1 MFFPAENERPIM
13 VDYMIWPWFERML
26 SLRVLHGIAAKFPEK
41 RYRKLVNSLYFK
53 F

>member
-1 MFFPAENERPIM
+1 MFFHAENERPMM

-26 SLRVLHGIAAKFPEK
+26 SLPVMYGVAAQFPEK
-41 RYRKLVNSLYFK
+41 RYPKLVNSLYFK